1 MTTRNLT
8 KKQIRKPKHNLA
20 EKNKDAIMLLDS
32 WLNDDE
38 KEQKETFEYL
48 KKALDEDRLSDRK
61 LFK

>member
-1 MTTRNLT
+1 MGIRVLAKKNVKKADKNLV
-8 KKQIRKPKHNLA
+8 KNNLA
-20 EKNKDAIMLLDS
+20 TVLLIDS

-48 KKALDEDRLSDRK
+48 KKALDSDRLSDRK